1 MDPSIVCKEE
11 TVETSS
17 GEDGQ
22 KEGKIDKLLNKYCAV
37 CGDKA
42 LGYNFN
48 ALTCE
53 SCKAFF
59 RRNALKNK
67 EFKCPFSNK
76 CEVTLVT
83 RRFCQK
89 CRLKKCFDIG
99 MKKEWILSDEEK
111 QQKRQ
116 KIEQNRAKKRQD
128 VPDLSPGAFLA
139 AASPSTLPH
148 NRDVV
153 SPASTSISFP
163 LGTDS
168 IGLERP
174 QARVLPSSRPPSEDD
189 NQPRQKQMRYEIPD
203 ESNTRLGLADPYSSN
218 DSSEQ
223 CALIRHELTS
233 SNSPPQNSTFIPT
246 IHDRSQ
252 INMLNF
258 VVQQPQL
265 SAHSS
270 SKDLPLDA
278 TVNQSSLTR
287 MSPDL
292 TTLPEQVNPMN
303 LDVKNEQSPQSYPST
318 SCGQNPFSPHMGG
331 IPLVGAMTEIKSSD
345 SSLSFPDIT
354 NTSFDNLDDIVTVAI
369 EAEFH
374 VQNIHSPM
382 HSLTG
387 KSLNDRETDRLHE
400 LFMASRS
407 LVEPLDLE
415 KSPFSN
421 ADPKNLI
428 SVVNLTDLAIK
439 RIIRMA
445 KKINPFITMC
455 QEDQIA
461 LLKGG
466 CTELMILRSV
476 INYNPDKN
484 SWRIPSKDR
493 PREVNMELLKEAS
506 HLGVNLYEE
515 HQRFVKSFDPK
526 WRTDE
531 NVMLLLSA
539 IALFNPARTNVLH
552 KDVVKLEQDAY
563 YYLLRRYLETICTG
577 CDARRAYLHLIG
589 RLKDLNRL
597 NESHIQLFL
606 GLNPKLVEPLL
617 IEIFDLKPTP

>member
-189 NQPRQKQMRYEIPD
+189 NQPRQK
-203 ESNTRLGLADPYSSN
+203 
-218 DSSEQ
+218 
-223 CALIRHELTS
+223 
-233 SNSPPQNSTFIPT
+233 
-246 IHDRSQ
+246 
-252 INMLNF
+252 
-258 VVQQPQL
+258 PQL

-552 KDVVKLEQDAY
+552 KDVVKLEQD
-563 YYLLRRYLETICTG
+563 
-577 CDARRAYLHLIG
+577 
-589 RLKDLNRL
+589 LNRL

-617 IEIFDLKPTP
+617 IEIFDLKPT